1 MIDLIL
7 TILCSASI
15 VLILKADHSGGGERW
30 WLLAGNYAT
39 AAGSGWLLTLGKA
52 TVWPSTEISF
62 LALLLSGAFV
72 LSFYLLSKSVAAAGA
87 SLSAVS
93 SRLSVL
99 IPVFF
104 SILFF
109 GEMLN
114 AEKLLGLLF
123 ALATFI
129 SFAFAMQ
136 THNGQGEK
144 RQLWPLIA
152 VFFSLGLTDF
162 SMKLFQELQNA
173 GEKPIFLA
181 ILFSGA
187 FLLTLAVT
195 LLKKLPF
202 HKKSFTLG
210 LLLGLPNLFSS
221 WFLIGAL
228 EQFPAV
234 MVFPAVNVGIIL
246 TTALASALIWRE
258 IPNRWGKLAILFGIA
273 GIIFLTI
280 G

>member
-1 MIDLIL
+1 MIDLLL

-15 VLILKADHSGGGERW
+15 VLILKADYSGGGERW

-39 AAGSGWLLTLGKA
+39 AAGSGWLLTLGKGA
-52 TVWPSTEISF
+52 MWPSLEISF
-62 LALLLSGAFV
+62 LAIILSGAFV

-99 IPVFF
+99 IPVFL
-104 SILFF
+104 SILLFK
-109 GEMLN
+109 EILN
-114 AEKLLGLLF
+114 VEKLLGLLF

-129 SFAFAMQ
+129 FFALAMQ
-136 THNGQGEK
+136 SRNSQGEK

-152 VFFSLGLTDF
+152 VFISLGLTDF
-162 SMKLFQELQNA
+162 SMKLFQELQKA
-173 GEKPIFLA
+173 GEKALFLA

-187 FLLTLAVT
+187 FFLTLAVS

-202 HKKSFTLG
+202 HKKSFSLG
-210 LLLGLPNLFSS
+210 LILGLPNLFSS

-246 TTALASALIWRE
+246 VTALASVLIWRE
-258 IPNRWGKLAILFGIA
+258 IPNLWGRLAIISGIA
-273 GIIFLTI
+273 GIIFLSI
-280 G
+280 

>member
-1 MIDLIL
+1 MIDLVL
-7 TILCSASI
+7 SILCSAAI

-39 AAGSGWLLTLGKA
+39 AALSGWLLALGKFTA
-52 TVWPSTEISF
+52 WPSLQISL
-62 LALLLSGAFV
+62 LALILSGAFV

-104 SILFF
+104 SIFFF
-109 GEMLN
+109 GEGLGL
-114 AEKLLGLLF
+114 EKLLGLAF
-123 ALATFI
+123 ALATFLF
-129 SFAFAMQ
+129 FALAMQ
-136 THNGQGEK
+136 NGEHSEK
-144 RQLWPLIA
+144 RKLWPLIA

-173 GEKPIFLA
+173 GEKPLFLA

-187 FLLTLAVT
+187 FLLTL
-195 LLKKLPF
+195 LISIIQRLPF
-202 HKKSFTLG
+202 HRRSFALG
-210 LLLGLPNLFSS
+210 LLLGFPNLFSS

-246 TTALASALIWRE
+246 ATALASAFIWKE
-258 IPNRWGKLAILFGIA
+258 IPNRWGRLAIVSGIA
-273 GIIFLTI
+273 GIIFLSI
-280 G
+280 